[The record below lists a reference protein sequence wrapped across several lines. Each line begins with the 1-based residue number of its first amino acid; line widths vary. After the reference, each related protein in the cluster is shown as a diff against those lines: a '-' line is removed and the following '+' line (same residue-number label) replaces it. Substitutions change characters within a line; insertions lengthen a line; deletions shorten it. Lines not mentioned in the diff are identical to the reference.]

1 MEYKFET
8 LLFEKKG
15 PVGIMTLN
23 RPKTLN
29 SSNMLTAY
37 EVDKM
42 MDMIAEDDEVK
53 SFIVTGGT
61 KVFAAGGDI
70 PFMSTA
76 SPVEMDKF
84 IYLCNRGMDKLAN
97 MHKPSV
103 AAIGGLALGGGN
115 ELAMCC
121 DIRIASEGT
130 IFGQPEI
137 NLGIMPGAGGTQRLS
152 RIVGMGWAKYLIL
165 SGRTI
170 TADEALK
177 IGLVTQIVPV
187 DSLMD
192 TAMKLAKELAYK
204 APLAMAAA
212 KKCID
217 YGADVDIQ
225 MGEAFEQKTWAWL
238 YSTEDQTEG
247 MTAFLEKRKPQYK
260 GK

>member
-1 MEYKFET
+1 MEFQT
-8 LLFEKKG
+8 LLFEKQG

-23 RPKTLN
+23 RPKALN
-29 SSNMLTAY
+29 ASNMLTAY

-42 MDMIAEDDEVK
+42 MDIIAEDDEVR

-76 SPVEMDKF
+76 SAVEMDKF
-84 IYLCNRGMDKLAN
+84 IYLCNRGLDKLAN
-97 MHKPSV
+97 MNKPSV
-103 AAIGGLALGGGN
+103 AAIAGLALGGGN
-115 ELAMCC
+115 EMAMCC
-121 DIRIASEGT
+121 DIRIAAEGT

-152 RIVGMGWAKYLIL
+152 RIVGQGWAKYLIM
-165 SGRTI
+165 SGRNI

-177 IGLVTQIVPV
+177 IGLVTQVVPV
-187 DSLMD
+187 DQLMD

-212 KKCID
+212 KKAIA

-225 MGEAFEQKTWAWL
+225 MGEAFEQKAWAWL
-238 YSTEDQTEG
+238 YATEDQTEG
-247 MTAFLEKRKPQYK
+247 MTAFLEKRKPVYK
-260 GK
+260 SK